1 MITNFAALLFALS
14 LLLIFVFT
22 VWSLRNQ
29 KQHYLLHRLYLFMLW
44 DFSIWAVIMLIMH
57 ATPAD
62 QTNTLQILDSLTYLG
77 IAVPPFYFMISYV
90 FTTSA
95 TKLPKWGYLL
105 VVVVPV
111 LSTFIGLTN
120 DFHHLQYQVFS
131 VIRSEIVFG
140 PYLAVTGAHSYLCL
154 IGSAVLLL
162 RFVLRNPTKLYA
174 SQCAMLIIG
183 SLVPLV
189 VSMYA
194 TFSGREVSIAA
205 TPLSFMVLLVFN
217 GIAIY
222 RFNLL
227 DITPV
232 ATQHVLDWIPDC
244 YLILN
249 TNGLVVSYNKRF
261 ATVFAAQYGITEN
274 RYLKDC
280 MKDDDVSQKSAIRS
294 ILNAVNACHDAQT
307 TISYEQSA
315 VFEQNGTIKKNYYVA
330 DVSQLVINDNVAGFV
345 VIFKDITQLKKS
357 MQQLQDNQ
365 SRMME
370 QERFAFLG
378 QMMGGL
384 AHNLKTPIMSISGC
398 IAAADAL
405 VDECLSSLEDP
416 NVNHDDYREIYGEM
430 RDWFQ
435 KVRESTS
442 YMSDII
448 TAIKGQATSVST
460 FSSAVFTI
468 EELIKRT
475 TLLMRHELISGGCT
489 LIAEYKA
496 SKDMTLHGDINNLVQ
511 VLGNLVS
518 NAIYAQKQVGGGCIT
533 VGMEQEDENVKIY
546 VKDTGPG
553 IPSSVRHRLFREM
566 TTSKG
571 IHGTGLGLY
580 ISNTVVHGKFDG
592 TMWCEDNPGG
602 GAIVGMTIPL
612 KSFAPDESNL
622 PTTTVPSQPD
632 YRTINY

>member
-1 MITNFAALLFALS
+1 MITDFAASLFGLS
-14 LLLIFVFT
+14 LVLVLTFT
-22 VWSLRNQ
+22 VWILRNQ
-29 KQHYLLHRLYLFMLW
+29 KQHHLMHRLYLLMLW
-44 DFSIWAVIMLIMH
+44 DFALWAVIMLAMWS
-57 ATPAD
+57 TPSN
-62 QTNTLQILDSLTYLG
+62 QTHTLQILDSLTYLG
-77 IAVPPFYFMISYV
+77 IAIPPFYFMISYI
-90 FTTSA
+90 FTSSA
-95 TKLPKWGYLL
+95 TRFPKWGYLL
-105 VVVVPV
+105 FVVPI

-120 DFHHLQYQVFS
+120 EWHHLQYQVFS

-154 IGSAVLLL
+154 IGSAILLV
-162 RFVLRNPTKLYA
+162 RFAIRNPNKLYIR
-174 SQCAMLIIG
+174 QCAMLVIG
-183 SLVPLV
+183 GLIPLA
-189 VSMYA
+189 VSIYA
-194 TFSGREVSIAA
+194 TFSGQEVSIAA
-205 TPLSFMVLLVFN
+205 TPLSFMLLLVFN

-222 RFNLL
+222 RLNLL

-261 ATVFAAQYGITEN
+261 ASVFASQYGIVEN
-274 RYLKDC
+274 QYLKDC
-280 MKDDDVSQKSAIRS
+280 IKDDDIAQKSAIRS
-294 ILNAVNACHDAQT
+294 ILNAVNSCREAGS

-315 VFEQNGTIKKNYYVA
+315 VIEHNGTVHKNYYVA
-330 DVSQLVINDNVAGFV
+330 DVSQLIIDDNLAGFV

-496 SKDMTLHGDINNLVQ
+496 PKDMTLHGDINNLVQ

-553 IPSSVRHRLFREM
+553 IPASVRHRLFREM

-602 GAIVGMTIPL
+602 GAIIGMTIPL

>member
-1 MITNFAALLFALS
+1 MISNFAASVFALS
-14 LLLIFVFT
+14 LIVVILFT
-22 VWSLRNQ
+22 IWSLRNQ
-29 KQHYLLHRLYLFMLW
+29 KQRFLLHNLYLFMLW
-44 DFSIWAVIMLIMH
+44 DFAFWAIIMLGMWI
-57 ATPAD
+57 TPAD
-62 QTNTLQILDSLTYLG
+62 QTHTLQVLDSLTYLG

-90 FTTSA
+90 FTTNA
-95 TKLPKWGYLL
+95 TRIPNWGYLL
-105 VVVVPV
+105 FVVPI

-120 DFHHLQYQVFS
+120 EWHHLQYQVFS

-140 PYLAVTGAHSYLCL
+140 PYIAVTGAHSYLCL
-154 IGSAVLLL
+154 IASAVILI
-162 RFVLRNPTKLYA
+162 RFAVRNPSKLYIR
-174 SQCAMLIIG
+174 QCILLVIGGLI
-183 SLVPLV
+183 PLA

-194 TFSGREVSIAA
+194 TFSGMEVSIAA
-205 TPLSFMVLLVFN
+205 TPLSFICLLLCN
-217 GIAIY
+217 GFAIY
-222 RFNLL
+222 RLNLL

-232 ATQHVLDWIPDC
+232 ATQQVLDWIPDC

-261 ATVFAAQYGITEN
+261 AAVFASQYGIVEN

-280 MKDDDVSQKSAIRS
+280 IKNDDVTQKAAIS
-294 ILNAVNACHDAQT
+294 SMLNAINACRDAQT

-315 VFEQNGTIKKNYYVA
+315 VIELDGRIQKNYYVA
-330 DVSQLVINDNVAGFV
+330 DVSQLIINDKLAGFV

-357 MQQLQDNQ
+357 MQQLQDSQN
-365 SRMME
+365 RMME

-398 IAAADAL
+398 INAADAL

-416 NVNHDDYREIYGEM
+416 NVNNDDYREIYGEM

-435 KVRESTS
+435 KVQESTS

-460 FSSAVFTI
+460 FSNAVFTV

-475 TLLMRHELISGGCT
+475 TLLMRHELISSGCT
-489 LIAEYKA
+489 LLAEYKA
-496 SKDMTLHGDINNLVQ
+496 PKDMTLHGDVNNLVQ

-518 NAIYAQKQVGGGCIT
+518 NAIYAQKQVGGGSIT

-553 IPSSVRHRLFREM
+553 IPNSVRHRLFREM

-580 ISNTVVHGKFDG
+580 ISNTVVHGKFGG

-602 GAIVGMTIPL
+602 GAIIGMTIPIHTL
-612 KSFAPDESNL
+612 IPAESDLPITPSILPDNRKTNS
-622 PTTTVPSQPD
+622 
-632 YRTINY
+632 